1 MARNQSHD
9 VMYDD
14 YDERYMYGWIDSTDG
29 DTVMARLED
38 NHGGAYQARIPKTA
52 FPRSDRGRLTPGACF
67 HWSRTLSTSD
77 TPSGQ
82 SEFVLEPPQSRRW
95 LADVPYPISFANSA
109 NESSESLSAR
119 IQSDT
124 PIVRSV
130 EHTPPPHMPGT
141 TLDHSDLS
149 AWYRCDLG

>member
-82 SEFVLEPPQSRRW
+82 SEFVLEETE
-95 LADVPYPISFANSA
+95 LF
-109 NESSESLSAR
+109 
-119 IQSDT
+119 
-124 PIVRSV
+124 
-130 EHTPPPHMPGT
+130 
-141 TLDHSDLS
+141 SDLEIIAAIRAAS
-149 AWYRCDLG
+149 DRRRHRKADGG